1 MLSRLSLRAGTF
13 SKAVQQRSISTT
25 PVALTMQGWAGHQT
39 TIEQHVKN
47 WDKAHDIYFGP
58 ERDLKNFPL
67 ESAPE
72 TRPAVRLGFIPETM
86 FNFLYDKTGVTGPYL
101 LATAGIIS
109 LLSKE
114 IWVFD
119 HQLTEFVPFW
129 VVFAVL
135 GTKLAPV
142 VKEKFLDIKITDL
155 QKKFWDDRVAV
166 SKIKFNHI
174 LNSGESLITQQE
186 GQKHLFEAKREN
198 VDLQLE
204 ATYRK
209 RMAEVHTAVKKRLDY
224 VVAKEQTQRKFQ
236 QDHMVNWIVESAVKG
251 ITPQQEKDAMTKCIS
266 DLKGLAV
273 AV

>member
-1 MLSRLSLRAGTF
+1 
-13 SKAVQQRSISTT
+13 
-25 PVALTMQGWAGHQT
+25 MQGWAGQQT

-47 WDKAHDIYFGP
+47 WDKAHEIYYGP
-58 ERDLKNFPL
+58 ERDFKNFPV

-119 HQLTEFVPFW
+119 HQFTEFVPFW

-135 GTKLAPV
+135 GTKMAPKL
-142 VKEKFLDIKITDL
+142 KEQFFDIKITDM

-174 LNSGESLITQQE
+174 LNSGESLIAQQE